1 MLQYPL
7 PPPVAVTF
15 WMLSP
20 SKRKKK
26 EVIRSSQ
33 HGFTKG
39 KSCSSNLIA
48 FRDVMAGWVDARRA
62 VGVVYQFWAPQ
73 FKADRELLEGVQV
86 ETSLWATELW
96 NRLPREV
103 VESTTLE
110 IFKPAWMPTRATCSR
125 EPALAVGL
133 D

>member
-1 MLQYPL
+1 M
-7 PPPVAVTF
+7 
-15 WMLSP
+15 
-20 SKRKKK
+20 
-26 EVIRSSQ
+26 
-33 HGFTKG
+33 
-39 KSCSSNLIA
+39 
-48 FRDVMAGWVDARRA
+48 
-62 VGVVYQFWAPQ
+62 GVVYQFWAPQ

-110 IFKPAWMPTRATCSR
+110 IFKPAWMPTRATCCR